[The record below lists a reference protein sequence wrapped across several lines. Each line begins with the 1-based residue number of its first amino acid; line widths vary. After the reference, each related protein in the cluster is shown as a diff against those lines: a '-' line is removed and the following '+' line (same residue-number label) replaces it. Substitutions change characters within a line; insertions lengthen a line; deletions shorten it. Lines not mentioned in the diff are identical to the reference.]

1 VSPRHHSGNPSLQR
15 MFQPFPFNSVGGRP
29 RAAGSFAVS
38 LKNQIKKE
46 IPTKEEV
53 EDEHLLAG
61 FLRKPSSD
69 TFISPSSKKI
79 KADRLGRQLR
89 VLLQLV

>member
-1 VSPRHHSGNPSLQR
+1 

-46 IPTKEEV
+46 ITTKEEV

-69 TFISPSSKKI
+69 TFISPSSKKNKGGSTRKTATSPFAAGLI
-79 KADRLGRQLR
+79 YKAELV
-89 VLLQLV
+89 VL